1 VNHSLPTRELRE
13 HPDLDQLK
21 RQAKELLDAFVE
33 GDAAAVAEV
42 NTHYRDANPSTFALH
57 DAQLV
62 LARAYGFDSWLKLK
76 AFVDGATVKRFEEAA
91 RKGEIAQL
99 RAMLKQRPELV
110 NSSALRYAV
119 LRRDNAMV
127 RVLMEHGA
135 NARTGV
141 YPHRDATTPLVIAAD
156 RGYDEIVAII
166 DEAERRRRETNSGRA
181 GAPDPE
187 ELCRAI
193 ASGENDRALSLLES
207 DPSLVQA
214 SFLRHGWTPLHIA
227 AAKLNVKMVD
237 WLIQRGADVNAKGRN
252 WTEQTPLD
260 SAAHSSE
267 ASKSAEFADVA
278 NRLVRAGA
286 VMTSWA
292 SVALG
297 DAGWLQERHAQG
309 SLFNPIEGTGGMLR
323 IAAACNRADILQL
336 LLDLGFDPNERA
348 RMEDVDADGF
358 VFTWGMPLYHCAR
371 FGKYE
376 MAEILLKH
384 GADPN
389 GKVYASGD
397 PVFQAYDKRDWK
409 MVELLQHYGG
419 VPEATTAGLFR
430 QTELARKM
438 LAGEA
443 KYGTEGAGGDTLAE
457 QLLWGG
463 ACGGD
468 AEIVRMAL
476 EQIDRPRDD
485 PWWFQI
491 MEQPIR
497 MWSDGGAQLECLK
510 LIVERCDPNI
520 LGRSGDGFNLTIL
533 HSVAGARPHV
543 TEEERLAFATVLL
556 DAGARTDLRD
566 GLLNSTPLGWACRW
580 GRAELVK
587 RLLARGADPVE
598 AGAEPWSTPRAWA
611 GKMKHDN
618 VLEVLLNYGVQEKK
632 PIPPRET
639 A

>member
-1 VNHSLPTRELRE
+1 MNRSLPTRKLRE

-21 RQAKELLDAFVE
+21 RQAKELLEAFTT

-42 NTHYRDANPSTFALH
+42 NAHYRAASPVTFALH

-62 LARAYGFDSWLKLK
+62 LARAYGFDSWPKLR
-76 AFVDGATVKRFEEAA
+76 AFVDGVTVKRFEEVA
-91 RKGEIAQL
+91 RNGDIAQL
-99 RAMLKQRPELV
+99 RVMLKHRPELV
-110 NSSALRYAV
+110 NSAALRHAV
-119 LRRDNAMV
+119 LRRDDTMV
-127 RVLMEHGA
+127 RMLMEHGA

-141 YPHRDATTPLVIAAD
+141 YPHRDATTPLVIATD
-156 RGYDEIVAII
+156 RGYDEIVVTIK
-166 DEAERRRRETNSGRA
+166 EVERRRRETNSAGL

-187 ELCRAI
+187 VLFGAI
-193 ASGENDRALSLLES
+193 ASGENDRAIGLMES
-207 DPSLVQA
+207 EPSLIQA
-214 SFLRHGWTPLHIA
+214 RLLHHGWTPLHVA
-227 AAKLNVKMVD
+227 AAKLNVQMVN
-237 WLIQRGADVNAKGRN
+237 WLTERGADVNAKGRN

-260 SAAHSSE
+260 TAAHSSD
-267 ASKSAEFADVA
+267 ANKSAEYAVVA

-286 VMTSWA
+286 EMTPWA
-292 SVALG
+292 AVALG
-297 DAGWLQERHAQG
+297 DAEWLRARHAQG
-309 SLFNPIEGTGGMLR
+309 SLTNPIEGTGGMLR
-323 IAAACNRADILQL
+323 IAASYNRADILQL
-336 LLDLGFDPNERA
+336 LLKLGFDPNERT
-348 RMEDVDADGF
+348 RMEDVDADSIA
-358 VFTWGMPLYHCAR
+358 FTWGMPLYHCAQ
-371 FGKYE
+371 FGKCE
-376 MAEILLKH
+376 LAEILLKH

-409 MVELLQHYGG
+409 MVELLQRYGG

-443 KYGTEGAGGDTLAE
+443 KYGSEGVGGDTLAE

-476 EQIDRPRDD
+476 EYIDRPKDD
-485 PWWFQI
+485 PWWFHI

-497 MWSDGGAQLECLK
+497 MWSDGGAQLDCLK
-510 LIVERCDPNI
+510 LILERCDPNI

-556 DAGARTDLRD
+556 DAGGRTDLRD
-566 GLLNSTPLGWACRW
+566 GLLNSTALGWACRW

-587 RLLARGADPVE
+587 LLLERGADPVE
-598 AGAEPWSTPRAWA
+598 AGAESWATPRAWA
-611 GKMKHDN
+611 ETMKHDN
-618 VLEVLLNYGVQEKK
+618 VLQVLLKYGVQEKK
-632 PIPPRET
+632 PN
-639 A
+639 

>member
-1 VNHSLPTRELRE
+1 MNRSLPTRNLRE

-21 RQAKELLDAFVE
+21 RQAKELLDAFSA
-33 GDAAAVAEV
+33 GDTTAVAEV
-42 NTHYRDANPSTFALH
+42 TGHYHDAIPFTFALH

-62 LARAYGFDSWLKLK
+62 LARAYGFDSWPKLK
-76 AFVDGATVKRFEEAA
+76 AFVDGVTVKRFEDAA
-91 RKGEIAQL
+91 RNGDIAQL
-99 RAMLKQRPELV
+99 RAMLKQRSELV
-110 NSSALRYAV
+110 NSAALRHAV
-119 LRRDNAMV
+119 LRRDDTMV

-141 YPHRDATTPLVIAAD
+141 YPHRDATAPLVIAAD

-166 DEAERRRRETNSGRA
+166 KEAERRRRETDSGVA

-193 ASGENDRALSLLES
+193 ASGENDRAVGLLES
-207 DPSLVQA
+207 DPSLIQA
-214 SFLRHGWTPLHIA
+214 RLLPHGWTPLHLA
-227 AAKLNVKMVD
+227 AARLNGKMVD
-237 WLIQRGADVNAKGRN
+237 WLLERRADVNAKGRN
-252 WTEQTPLD
+252 GTEQTPLD
-260 SAAHSSE
+260 SAAHSSD
-267 ASKSAEFADVA
+267 ANKSAEFADVA

-286 VMTSWA
+286 EMTPWA
-292 SVALG
+292 AVALG
-297 DAGWLQERHAQG
+297 DAGWLRARHAQG
-309 SLFNPIEGTGGMLR
+309 SLINPIEGAGGMLR
-323 IAAACNRADILQL
+323 IAASYNRTDILQL

-348 RMEDVDADGF
+348 RMEDVGADGIAL
-358 VFTWGMPLYHCAR
+358 TWGMPLYHCAQ

-389 GKVYASGD
+389 GAVYASGD
-397 PVFQAYDKRDWK
+397 PVFQAYNKRDWK
-409 MVELLQHYGG
+409 MVELLQRHGG
-419 VPEATTAGLFR
+419 APQASTAGLFR
-430 QTELARKM
+430 QTEMARKM

-443 KYGTEGAGGDTLAE
+443 KYGSEGVGGDTLAE
-457 QLLWGG
+457 HLLSGG

-468 AEIVRMAL
+468 PEIVRMAL
-476 EQIDRPRDD
+476 ERIDRPKDD

-497 MWSDGGAQLECLK
+497 MWSDGGAQLVCLK
-510 LIVERCDPNI
+510 LILERCDPNI

-543 TEEERLAFATVLL
+543 TAEERLAFATALL

-580 GRAELVK
+580 GRIELVE
-587 RLLARGADPVE
+587 LFLQRGADPVE
-598 AGAEPWSTPRAWA
+598 ADAEPWATPKAWA
-611 GKMKHDN
+611 EKMGHGA
-618 VLEVLLNYGVQEKK
+618 VVSLLQA
-632 PIPPRET
+632 R
-639 A
+639 